1 MDIFIFVQIAIL
13 ILSVILH
20 ELGHGYAALALGDS
34 TAKQQGR
41 PSFNPAHHIDPFFTI
56 ILPLALVIMGMPA
69 FGGAKPVPVNPN
81 HFKFTSARRGMMI
94 VAAAGPLVNLSL
106 ALLALTFIHLGYT
119 LFPNML
125 TASFIW
131 VLIINLILMIFNLI
145 PIPPLDGSKVLIGLL
160 PRELAFK
167 WAMLERYGLFLIF
180 ALVLFGAFQPMLN
193 LCLSFATSLLP
204 DDLFNLRAS
213 AEPIY

>member
-13 ILSVILH
+13 IFSVILH

-34 TAKQQGR
+34 TAKHQGR
-41 PSFNPAHHIDPFFTI
+41 LSFNPVHHIDPFFTI
-56 ILPLALVIMGMPA
+56 ILPLALVMMGMPA

-81 HFKFTSARRGMMI
+81 LFRYTSARRGMMI

-106 ALLALTFIHLGYT
+106 ALFALACIHLGYT
-119 LFPNML
+119 LLPHML

-131 VLIINLILMIFNLI
+131 VLVINLILMIFNLI
-145 PIPPLDGSKVLIGLL
+145 PLPPLDGSKVLIGLL

-180 ALVLFGAFQPMLN
+180 ALVLFGAFQPILS
-193 LCLSFATSLLP
+193 LCLSFGTSLLP
-204 DDLFNLRAS
+204 DDPFSIQAS